1 MKKIFVAMLMGLFI
15 FGGAASIN
23 VCNASGTQD
32 MVQWY
37 NQNSMMQESIGN
49 TISVTKDFVAYLMNE
64 GYAPRDIVMA
74 GLLAGRLADQ
84 NPTINTHVNAINEI
98 LAKKTSN
105 NTWQEIANAMGVD
118 QDTYNQY
125 VAKAKEIA

>member
-15 FGGAASIN
+15 FGGTASIN
-23 VCNASGTQD
+23 VCSASGSQD
-32 MVQWY
+32 IVQWY
-37 NQNSMMQESIGN
+37 NQKSLMLESIGS
-49 TISVTKDFVAYLMNE
+49 TISVTKDFVAYLMDE

-98 LAKKTSN
+98 LVKKTSS
-105 NTWQEIANAMGVD
+105 NTWQDIANDMGVD

-125 VAKAKEIA
+125 ASKANQIG